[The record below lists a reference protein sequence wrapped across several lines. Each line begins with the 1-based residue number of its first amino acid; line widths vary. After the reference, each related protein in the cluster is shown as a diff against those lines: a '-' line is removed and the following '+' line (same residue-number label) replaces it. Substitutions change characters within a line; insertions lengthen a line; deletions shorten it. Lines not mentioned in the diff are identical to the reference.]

1 MMPSIFGENLF
12 DEFFD
17 DDFPMIPMR
26 SIRNPLYGK
35 NAKNLMKTD
44 VRETDNTYELDI
56 DLPGFKKDEVQLD
69 LKDGYLTIKAE
80 RHTSKDDSDA
90 NGRVVRSERFMGTCQ
105 RTFYV
110 GDHVKREDVSAAYED
125 GVLKLNIPKK
135 VEQPKVDVTHLIDIQ

>member
-1 MMPSIFGENLF
+1 MLLSNVFSDM
-12 DEFFD
+12 FD
-17 DDFPMIPMR
+17 DMFPTTSAR
-26 SIRNPLYGK
+26 SAAGNG
-35 NAKNLMKTD
+35 MMSCD
-44 VRETDNTYELDI
+44 VKEFGDHYELDME
-56 DLPGFKKDEVQLD
+56 LAGFRKEDIKAE

-90 NGRVVRSERFMGTCQ
+90 DGRVVRSERFMGTCQ

>member
-1 MMPSIFGENLF
+1 MLLSNVFSDM
-12 DEFFD
+12 FD
-17 DDFPMIPMR
+17 DMFPTTSARTASGNGMM
-26 SIRNPLYGK
+26 SC
-35 NAKNLMKTD
+35 D
-44 VRETDNTYELDI
+44 VKEFGDHYELDME
-56 DLPGFKKDEVQLD
+56 LAGFRKEDIKAE

>member
-44 VRETDNTYELDI
+44 VRETDNTYELDV

-69 LKDGYLTIKAE
+69 LKDGYLTISAAKGLDKDQEDKKGKYIRQE
-80 RHTSKDDSDA
+80 RYAGACS
-90 NGRVVRSERFMGTCQ
+90 RSF
-105 RTFYV
+105 FV
-110 GDHVKREDVSAAYED
+110 GEEIEPRDVSAKFED
-125 GVLKLNIPKK
+125 GILRVSLPKRVK
-135 VEQPKVDVTHLIDIQ
+135 KELPRNSTIVIE

>member
-1 MMPSIFGENLF
+1 MLLSNVFSDM
-12 DEFFD
+12 FD
-17 DDFPMIPMR
+17 DMFPTTSAR
-26 SIRNPLYGK
+26 SAAGNG
-35 NAKNLMKTD
+35 MMSCD
-44 VRETDNTYELDI
+44 VKEFGDHYELDME
-56 DLPGFKKDEVQLD
+56 LAGFRKEDIKAE

-80 RHTSKDDSDA
+80 RHTSKDDNDA